1 MNFEFIYIIAHYY
14 LIQQFMMWL
23 IALPLIG
30 ILIFLSS
37 FFAAAEM
44 AFVSIDRIKVRE
56 ESVKGN
62 RNAILLEKL
71 LESPDEVVSAIVVCN
86 NLVNITASILAGT
99 VAMHLLGNI
108 GMGIATAVM
117 TSLIVIFG
125 EVIPKAFGINN
136 AQFAFKVS
144 RHIHLIRTIFYP
156 IVKAF
161 TVISDAFL
169 KLMGKEKRG
178 KLIVTEE
185 EIKTMMDLG
194 VQNGTI
200 KKDEQELVEEIFDF
214 DETEAKEIYIPI
226 KQIVGLQENNTL
238 GELINKS
245 IKTGHSRF
253 PVYKQNKTD
262 IVGMVHVKDAL
273 LKDENLSLK
282 EIMREILKIPA
293 KMKADDV
300 LRKMQRMK
308 MHMAVIQSKEGKI
321 IGLVTMED
329 LLETIFGEIRDEHD
343 IK

>member
-1 MNFEFIYIIAHYY
+1 
-14 LIQQFMMWL
+14 MWL
-23 IALPLIG
+23 IALPVIALLI
-30 ILIFLSS
+30 LLSS

-56 ESVKGN
+56 ESVKGKK
-62 RNAILLEKL
+62 NAILLEKL
-71 LESPDEVVSAIVVCN
+71 LESPDEVVSAVVVCN

-99 VAMHLLGNI
+99 IATDLLGNI
-108 GMGIATAVM
+108 GVGIATAVM
-117 TSLIVIFG
+117 TSLIIVFG

-144 RHIHLIRTIFYP
+144 RHLHFIRTIFYP
-156 IVKAF
+156 IVKAL

-169 KLMGKEKRG
+169 KIFGKEKRG

-194 VQNGTI
+194 VQTGTI
-200 KKDEQELVEEIFDF
+200 KKDEKELVEEIFDF
-214 DETEAKEIYIPI
+214 DETEAKEVYVPV
-226 KQIVGLQENNTL
+226 KQILGLQENDTVE
-238 GELINKS
+238 ELINKS

-253 PVYKQNKTD
+253 PVYRENKED
-262 IVGMVHVKDAL
+262 IEGMVHVKDAL
-273 LKDENLSLK
+273 LKDKNIPVK
-282 EIMREILKIPA
+282 EIMREIIKIPP
-293 KMKADDV
+293 KMKVDDV

-329 LLETIFGEIRDEHD
+329 LIEEVFGEIQDEHD

>member
-1 MNFEFIYIIAHYY
+1 
-14 LIQQFMMWL
+14 MWL
-23 IALPLIG
+23 IALPVIGLLI
-30 ILIFLSS
+30 LLSS

-44 AFVSIDRIKVRE
+44 AFVSIDRITVRE
-56 ESVKGN
+56 ESVKGKK
-62 RNAILLEKL
+62 NAILLEKL
-71 LESPDEVVSAIVVCN
+71 LESPDEVVSAVVVCN
-86 NLVNITASILAGT
+86 NLVNITASILAGAIAT
-99 VAMHLLGNI
+99 DLLGNI
-108 GMGIATAVM
+108 GLGIATAVM

-125 EVIPKAFGINN
+125 EVIPKAYGINN

-144 RHIHLIRTIFYP
+144 RHLHLIRTIFYP

-169 KLMGKEKRG
+169 NIMGKEKRG

-185 EIKTMMDLG
+185 EIKTLMDLG

-200 KKDEQELVEEIFDF
+200 KKDEQELVEEIFEF
-214 DETEAKEIYIPI
+214 DETEAKEVYVPV
-226 KQIVGLQENNTL
+226 KQIVGLQENDTVE
-238 GELINKS
+238 ELINKS

-253 PVYKQNKTD
+253 PIYRENKAD

-273 LKDENLSLK
+273 LKDKNMPVK
-282 EIMREILKIPA
+282 EIMREIIKIPP
-293 KMKADDV
+293 KMKVDDV

-329 LLETIFGEIRDEHD
+329 LIEEIFGEIQDEHD